1 MLSAQE
7 SIEAE
12 ILRLLREANG
22 EPPEISPTSDLVLLG
37 LTSLMFAE
45 LLITMESELGVDP
58 FQNEISIVEMRT
70 IGDLVGAYDA
80 ALSAE
85 SAHG

>member
-1 MLSAQE
+1 MLNAQG

-12 ILRLLREANG
+12 ILRLLRGAGG
-22 EPPEISPTSDLVLLG
+22 EIPPISLTSDLVALG

-45 LLITMESELGVDP
+45 LLIGMEMELGVDP
-58 FQNEISIVEMRT
+58 FQGEVSIVEMRT
-70 IGDLVGAYDA
+70 VGDLVTAYDA

-85 SAHG
+85 SARG